1 MVRRMKLLLRIV
13 LGLVAALVAAGVAL
27 FVILRPPAPL
37 ALPERGATLAD
48 VTLIE
53 PGHARAEHRRL
64 VVGNDATIA
73 AVEAASPG
81 ASDAYAGM
89 YVLPGLAD
97 LHVHFP
103 PSSLPGHTELFA
115 FLYLMHGITAARD
128 AGDVDG
134 SASDPARVGI
144 AEGRF
149 PGPRLFACGPFVDG
163 EPPMW
168 KHSIVALTPDDGRRA
183 VQTIDDRGYDCVKV
197 YNGLDEP
204 TLAAIRK
211 AADERD
217 LPVIGHV
224 PYRIDYEIAKLDDAQ
239 HLIGIPP
246 RPSDPST
253 KFPFIMAEWE
263 NLDDARLDRIIETSK
278 REKIASTPTLVTI
291 DRLIASQ
298 DYAAMLREPDVQLL
312 PGFYRKVLWNPVGGM
327 SAAGQM
333 QAADFAMLRR
343 AQEIQKRT
351 VKRMYDAGVEI
362 HSGSDSLVAF
372 VVPGASL
379 HRELRIYVDAG
390 LTPEQALAIS
400 TQSSAAYLGVPKL
413 GSLEAGAPA
422 EFVIFRED
430 PTKSLDALDTIAAV
444 VRDGRLYS
452 RASLDEQLAKYQAHF
467 DAPSFEAVVTPL
479 VRRAL
484 ARTRE

>member
-1 MVRRMKLLLRIV
+1 MKILLRIALV
-13 LGLVAALVAAGVAL
+13 LVVALVAVGVAL
-27 FVILRPPAPL
+27 VVILRPPAPL

-48 VTLIE
+48 VTVIE
-53 PGHARAEHRRL
+53 PGHSRAEHRRV
-64 VVGNDATIA
+64 VVGGDSTIA

-103 PSSLPGHTELFA
+103 PSALAGQTELFA

-134 SASDPARVGI
+134 TTSDPARVGV

-168 KHSIVALTPDDGRRA
+168 KNSIVADTPEAGRRA
-183 VQTIDDRGYDCVKV
+183 VQTIDDHGYDCVKA

-204 TLAAIRK
+204 TLAAIREE
-211 AADERD
+211 ADARD

-246 RPSDPST
+246 RPGDPTT

-263 NLDDARLDRIIETSK
+263 RLDDTRLDRLIEASK

-291 DRLIASQ
+291 DRLIASE
-298 DYAAMLREPDVQLL
+298 DYDAMLREPDVQLL
-312 PGFYRKVLWNPVGGM
+312 PSFYKNVIWNPVGGI
-327 SAAGQM
+327 SAAAGLTP
-333 QAADFAMLRR
+333 ADFAMLRR
-343 AQEIQKRT
+343 AHAIQKRT
-351 VKRMYDAGVEI
+351 VKRMIDAGVEI
-362 HSGSDSLVAF
+362 HSGTDALVAF

-390 LTPEQALAIS
+390 LTPEQSLAIS
-400 TQSSAAYLGVPKL
+400 MRTSAAFLGVPKL

-444 VRDGRLYS
+444 VRDGRLYP
-452 RASLDEQLAKYQAHF
+452 RAALDEQLAKYQAHF
-467 DAPSFEAVVTPL
+467 DAPAFEAIVTPL
-479 VRRAL
+479 VKRAL
-484 ARTRE
+484 AATRE